1 MNPTQDALEQRIAAL
16 DGGVASLAVS
26 SGQAAS
32 AMAIQ
37 NLAWAGDNVIS
48 STDFMAARGI
58 YSRTLSNSR
67 E

>member
-16 DGGVASLAVS
+16 DGGIASLAVS

-37 NLAWAGDNVIS
+37 NLAGAGDNVIS
-48 STDFMAARGI
+48 PQIFMAARN
-58 YSRTLSNSR
+58 SFANTLKQQG
-67 E
+67 